1 MQTNLEK
8 EAIEQR
14 GVLEINNDYQKGT
27 NEYNIGHSDTISNG
41 DPQGKGVNMSGH
53 GFSLPDHN
61 LVGTGISRKNF
72 NTESGGGK
80 YDIEGFNGHDGRK
93 VQTMHNLYNE
103 ENQYPGNIDMSGNVG
118 QYNV

>member
-1 MQTNLEK
+1 MQTCLEK
-8 EAIEQR
+8 R
-14 GVLEINNDYQKGT
+14 GIPARASALTRNDY
-27 NEYNIGHSDTISNG
+27 NVSDQYSERHKDALSDG

-61 LVGTGISRKNF
+61 LVGAGISRTNF
-72 NTESGGGK
+72 NTESGGGE
-80 YDIEGFNGHDGRK
+80 YDIDGFNGHDGRK
-93 VQTMHNLYNE
+93 KQTMHNLYNE